1 MGIDVR
7 GKIDYALHGHKYKY
21 CFDCFGVFTD
31 GTNFYKNIQLFK
43 LLKKKFKDFNF

>member
-21 CFDCFGVFTD
+21 CFDCFGYSLMILTFIRTFSYL
-31 GTNFYKNIQLFK
+31 NY
-43 LLKKKFKDFNF
+43 